1 MTNGCCTG
9 TGFAATSWPL
19 EDDPDAD
26 EPVFVDAPDELELEP
41 ELELELELLE
51 ELEDVLAVAVTVPGS
66 GANGSRTG
74 PPRCLEAPL
83 VVSATARFG
92 LGVAATAAMPGAPAL
107 MGGKLVAGAGA
118 DPDPP
123 VSAYTR
129 PATSAARSTISTT
142 RTRRSSRSARTE
154 LKKAFMA

>member
-1 MTNGCCTG
+1 
-9 TGFAATSWPL
+9 
-19 EDDPDAD
+19 
-26 EPVFVDAPDELELEP
+26 VDVVVVVDVELTEVVL
-41 ELELELELLE
+41 LVALLE
-51 ELEDVLAVAVTVPGS
+51 ELEDVLAVAVAAPGS

-83 VVSATARFG
+83 VVSATASLG
-92 LGVAATAAMPGAPAL
+92 LGVAATAAMPGAGAL
-107 MGGKLVAGAGA
+107 MGGKLDGGAGA

-123 VSAYTR
+123 VSAYTS

-142 RTRRSSRSARTE
+142 RTRRSSRSDRRE

>member
-1 MTNGCCTG
+1 MTTCCFTG
-9 TGFAATSWPL
+9 ADFGATSWPP
-19 EDDPDAD
+19 EDDPDDD
-26 EPVFVDAPDELELEP
+26 EPVFVDAPDEV
-41 ELELELELLE
+41 ELELELELEVLE
-51 ELEDVLAVAVTVPGS
+51 ELEDVLAVAVTAPGS

-83 VVSATARFG
+83 VVSATARLG
-92 LGVAATAAMPGAPAL
+92 LGFAATAAMPGAGAL
-107 MGGKLVAGAGA
+107 MGGKLDEGAGA

-123 VSAYTR
+123 VSAYTS

-142 RTRRSSRSARTE
+142 RTRRSSRSDRRE